1 MSWQHYK
8 ALMYKDWIL
17 WRRRT
22 LGSVCEVLFPVIVFL
37 LLAVIRAGLGS
48 EEVDAESY
56 LSNIEYVRPS
66 TSNAVTYP
74 FPEGDSF
81 KWCREYVEEGESWMI
96 GLAPRNEINEYLETQ
111 LAAHPNLQN
120 VEIRYF
126 EDDDE
131 IDDYVS
137 DEDYEDGPKFCFAVV
152 FEEAEDNYYEYH
164 IRFNQSYSIPEGGEP
179 LGDMI
184 DIFQLHMFDATDE
197 LIREPKPEFQRDFMH
212 TGFLQI
218 QNYVD
223 NYLLQQIT
231 GDENAYIAPAFVPM
245 YYDDYVD
252 DDFIE
257 NIQDILPFFFIIS
270 FLIPVCRNIAQIVM
284 EKEYRIKEIMC
295 IMGLSN
301 KAYWLSWITYYFL
314 VYLVISILA
323 TIIMGFQIFTY
334 SNKFILF
341 FTFLLLGISC
351 ISFSVLISVFFSR
364 AKAAL
369 ALGLMVF
376 LGLFFV
382 FFAVDDPYFGSTQKL
397 LASFIPSVAF
407 GLSTGIL
414 CELEKGQAGVQ
425 FDNINEDIYNYK
437 YSIALIMMAVDS
449 VIFFA
454 LALYFEQ
461 VWPSEWGTKRPWYF
475 IFQKD
480 TWVTRKEEENQ
491 DDDFPQDVEYNDTV
505 EPVDSLLENQKTSGR
520 AMLVRNLTKK
530 FNGNTA
536 VDELNLDIYEG
547 QIFAL
552 LGHNGAGKTT
562 TISMLTGLIPATSG
576 DMKVRGLRLSKD
588 LDKLRKLFGVCP
600 QQNVLYG
607 ELTPTEH
614 LYLFSVFKGMKDKA
628 LIEQKIEEKLQEV
641 DLVPHKEKYSDFLS
655 GGQKRKLCLAM
666 ALIADSPIVLL
677 DEPTSGMDLTARR
690 NMWEML
696 KKNKSSR
703 IVILTTHY
711 MQEADILADRIA
723 ILSNGKLRC
732 CGSSLFLKGR
742 YGVGYYLTLV
752 KEVDVASPEHSQM
765 ITDFVTSFI
774 PAAVKASDVHAEIA
788 FRLPIGSA
796 TKFEEFFQALDSRKG
811 ELKIRSYGVSV
822 TTLEEVFIRVAR
834 GDNELKEMGDQSYK
848 SEKELGKDKD
858 KEKEFKDEGDETM
871 MGDEQQL
878 IETERETKGLF
889 GRHMKCL
896 LRKRYLWTKRDWRIF
911 VFELLVPA
919 LLVLVGLVFM
929 LVAERFIDQDPYEL
943 AIDQYETPQN
953 VLYPESTEVV
963 EQIMQ
968 LMDEDEDIEIKDI
981 EVDDIEQFDYEV
993 FDDRDRDPYR
1003 MGAYYFYLMSS
1014 TDNQYEP
1021 VVFHNQSAFQSVPT
1035 YYQLMSNTILQTLNP
1050 DIEVVVYN
1058 APFDWTKSVLENAS
1072 VGDGVISCLIF
1083 GLAFAFVPA
1092 GIASYIVRERET
1104 SVKHQHMITG
1114 ISLWAYWISNYLCD
1128 IVKYAAVYLVTLL
1141 FIWIFQVDIFTDESD
1156 DFACVALLLGLYGLA
1171 VILFTYSTSFLFDD
1185 YSSAQLTNIVF
1196 HFLTGSLFPILCFLL
1211 YLFDD
1216 TRDVSKTVV
1225 WILRLLP
1232 NFCVGNGFLYLGSAS
1247 IRSDLNGDDK
1257 YEPFSLDNAFA
1268 DCIMLMVDVLVYFI
1282 VLILAEAFESNPSL
1296 RKLIS
1301 RVDKGTPGEY
1311 EKDEDVEAEKEAA
1324 LNTDPKEVQVNVRQL
1339 RKVYKGTKG
1348 NRITAVEDVSFN
1360 VPKCQ
1365 CFALLGVNGAGKTT
1379 TFKMLTGEIA
1389 PTDGEAYL
1397 SSFSVLNNLD
1407 RARENIGYCPQFD
1420 ALSELLTCMEHIKF
1434 YAEVKGIN
1442 KNKIDKLAKD
1452 LLRELD
1458 LVKYTDYQAGTL
1470 SGGNK
1475 RKLQVAIALIGNPT
1489 VVFLDEPSAGMD
1501 PETRKKLWS
1510 VLGDIKKRD
1519 SAVVLTTHSME
1530 EAEALSDRLAIM
1542 VGGRLRCIGTST
1554 YLRNKFGQGYEL
1566 EVKLSIPKR
1575 ENVQRKSEKLN
1586 SVIGEELLIKQNQVK
1601 ACLEALDSADLYEE
1615 ISERGSGSG
1624 LYQQILSDGW
1634 IPREALVSWT
1644 IVERRGDNVM
1654 QWLKSEFKD
1663 VAMLE
1668 HYMTLYKYKIGK
1680 QDDKT
1685 IGYLFSSVEKKKKEL
1700 KISEYALSQTTL
1712 DQIFTTFAMMG
1723 EIEASGLKKR
1733 RTTVPPV
1740 SNEEKP

>member
-17 WRRRT
+17 WRRRIF
-22 LGSVCEVLFPVIVFL
+22 GSVCEVLFPIIVFL
-37 LLAVIRAGLGS
+37 LLALIRASLGS

-56 LSNIEYVRPS
+56 LSYAEYVKPS
-66 TSNAVTYP
+66 VSNAVTYP
-74 FPEGDSF
+74 FPEGNSF
-81 KWCREYVEEGESWMI
+81 KWCHEYVEEGESWMI
-96 GLAPRNEINEYLETQ
+96 ALAPKNDINGYLEETF
-111 LAAHPNLQN
+111 AAHPNLQN

-131 IDDYVS
+131 IDDYIQ
-137 DEDYEDGPKFCFAVV
+137 DDDYEDGPKLCFAVV
-152 FEEAEDNYYEYH
+152 FKEAEDNYYEYH
-164 IRFNQSYSIPEGGEP
+164 IRFNQSYSQPDGGEP
-179 LGDMI
+179 IGEDFE
-184 DIFQLHMFDATDE
+184 IFQFHRFDATDE
-197 LIREPKPEFQRDFMH
+197 LLREPKPDFQIDFIH
-212 TGFLQI
+212 SGFVQI

-223 NYLLQQIT
+223 NYLLKEAT
-231 GDENAYIAPAFVPM
+231 GDDNAYIAAGFVPM

-314 VYLVISILA
+314 VYLLISILA
-323 TIIMGFQIFTY
+323 TIILGLQIFTY

-341 FTFLLLGISC
+341 ITFLLLGVSS
-351 ISFSVLISVFFSR
+351 ISFAVLISVFFSR

-382 FFAVDDPYFGSTQKL
+382 FFAVDDPYLDHTQKF
-397 LASFIPSVAF
+397 LASFIPTVAF

-425 FDNINEDIYNYK
+425 FDNINQDIYNYT
-437 YSIALIMMAVDS
+437 YSTALIMIALDT
-449 VIFFA
+449 VIFFF

-480 TWVTRKEEENQ
+480 TWITRKEEEEQ
-491 DDDFPQDVEYNDTV
+491 DDDFPRDIDYDDNV
-505 EPVDSLLENQKTSGR
+505 EPVDPLLSNQKTSGR
-520 AMLVRNLTKK
+520 AMLVRNLTKI
-530 FNGNTA
+530 FNGTTA
-536 VDELNLDIYEG
+536 VDNLNLDIYEG

-562 TISMLTGLIPATSG
+562 TISMLTGLIPTTTG

-607 ELTPTEH
+607 ELTATEH
-614 LYLFSVFKGMKDKA
+614 LYLFSVFKGMNNKA
-628 LIEQKIEEKLQEV
+628 LINQKIDEKLQEV
-641 DLVPHKEKYSDFLS
+641 DLVPHKDKYSSFLS
-655 GGQKRKLCLAM
+655 GGQKRKLSLAI

-690 NMWEML
+690 NMWDML

-752 KEVDVASPEHSQM
+752 KEVDAASVEHSQM
-765 ITDFVTSFI
+765 VTDFVKSYI
-774 PAAVKASDVHAEIA
+774 PTAIKASDVHAEIA

-796 TKFEEFFQALDSRKG
+796 TKFEDFFQSLDNRKS

-834 GDNELKEMGDQSYK
+834 GDNELKEGSSNWSQR
-848 SEKELGKDKD
+848 EEAKE
-858 KEKEFKDEGDETM
+858 EGEDIV
-871 MGDEQQL
+871 GDEQQL

-889 GRHMKCL
+889 TRHIKCL

-911 VFELLVPA
+911 VFELFVPA
-919 LLVLVGLVFM
+919 LLVLFGLIFM
-929 LVAERFIDQDPYEL
+929 LIAERFIDQDPYEL
-943 AIDQYETPQN
+943 VIDQYETPQSIM
-953 VLYPESTEVV
+953 YPESSGVT

-968 LMDEDEDIEIKDI
+968 LIDESDDVELKAV
-981 EVDDIEQFDYEV
+981 EVENIQQFDNEV
-993 FDDRDRDPYR
+993 FEDRDRDPYR
-1003 MGAYYFYLMSS
+1003 MGAYYFYLMNQNGS
-1014 TDNQYEP
+1014 QYEP
-1021 VVFHNQSAFQSVPT
+1021 VIFHNQSAFQSLAT
-1035 YYQLMSNTILQTLNP
+1035 YYQLMSNTILQTVNP
-1050 DIEVVVYN
+1050 DIQVVAYN
-1058 APFDWTKSVLENAS
+1058 APFDWTKKVRENAS
-1072 VGDGVISCLIF
+1072 AGDGVLSCLIF

-1092 GIASYIVRERET
+1092 GIATYVVRERET

-1114 ISLWAYWISNYLCD
+1114 ISLWAYWISNYIWD
-1128 IVKYAAVYLVTLL
+1128 IVKYSAVYAVAL
-1141 FIWIFQVDIFTDESD
+1141 FLIYIFQVDIFTDETD
-1156 DFACVALLLGLYGLA
+1156 DFACIALLLGLFGIS
-1171 VILFTYSTSFLFDD
+1171 VILFTYATSFIFDD

-1196 HFLTGSLFPILCFLL
+1196 HFLTGSLFPILVFVL
-1211 YLFDD
+1211 YLFEETKDI
-1216 TRDVSKTVV
+1216 SKILV
-1225 WILRLLP
+1225 WVFRLFP
-1232 NFCVGNGFLYLGSAS
+1232 NFCLGNGFLYLGTAQ
-1247 IRSDLNGDDK
+1247 IRSSIDGKKDR
-1257 YEPFSLDNAFA
+1257 YEPFSWDNAFA
-1268 DCIMLMVDVLVYFI
+1268 DCVMLMADTFLYLL
-1282 VLILAEAFESNPSL
+1282 VLIIAEAFESNPSL
-1296 RKLIS
+1296 RKLITMI
-1301 RVDKGTPGEY
+1301 DKGTPGEY

-1324 LNTDPKEVQVNVRQL
+1324 LSTDPREVQVNVRKL

-1348 NRITAVEDVSFN
+1348 KRVVAVEDVSFN
-1360 VPKCQ
+1360 VPKRQ

-1389 PTDGEAYL
+1389 PTDGEAFL
-1397 SSFSVLNNLD
+1397 SSFSVLSNLD
-1407 RARENIGYCPQFD
+1407 QARENIGYCPQFD
-1420 ALSELLTCMEHIKF
+1420 ALSELLTCMEHIRF

-1458 LVKYTDYQAGTL
+1458 LVKYTDYTAGTL

-1566 EVKLSIPKR
+1566 EVKLSIPKPKH
-1575 ENVQRKSEKLN
+1575 VQKRSADLN
-1586 SVIGEELLIKQNQVK
+1586 PVLGDEIIIKEDKVK
-1601 ACLEALDSADLYEE
+1601 ACLEELGSDELYEE
-1615 ISERGSGSG
+1615 ISEKGSGSG
-1624 LYQQILSDGW
+1624 LFQQMSTDGY
-1634 IPREALVSWT
+1634 ISREALVSWI
-1644 IVERRGDNVM
+1644 IVENRGDNIM
-1654 QWLKSEFKD
+1654 KWLKSEFSD
-1663 VAMLE
+1663 VSMIE
-1668 HYMTLYKYKIGK
+1668 HYMTLYKFKIGK
-1680 QDDKT
+1680 QEDKT

-1700 KISEYALSQTTL
+1700 KISEYALSQTSL
-1712 DQIFTTFAMMG
+1712 DQIFTNFAMMG
-1723 EIEASGLKKR
+1723 EIEKAGLKKR
-1733 RTTVPPV
+1733 RTAIPFT
-1740 SNEEKP
+1740 EEEIERP